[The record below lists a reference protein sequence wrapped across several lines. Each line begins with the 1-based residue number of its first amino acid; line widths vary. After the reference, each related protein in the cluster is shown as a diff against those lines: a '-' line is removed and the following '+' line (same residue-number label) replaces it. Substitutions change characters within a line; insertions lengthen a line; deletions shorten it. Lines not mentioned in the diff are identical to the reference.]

1 VTGSRSG
8 AATQSKDPYSVD
20 FSTNTTRVVTS
31 AGRSIG
37 KLDKPMPRFDV
48 TIAGELNLD
57 LILYGL
63 PEQLLPERELLADRM
78 MLTLGSS
85 SAIVA
90 HNLAALGS
98 RVGFQSRIGDDP
110 LGEIAIER
118 LRQGG
123 VDVSQVRRVA
133 GSITTGLTVILPHGS
148 WRNILTY
155 AGTIAETR
163 WEDLDLDY
171 LADSRHFHFSSYY
184 LQRGLRPRVAEL
196 FQLLKSKG
204 LTISLDTNDDPD
216 DQWEGGLHEVL
227 RNVDVFL
234 PNEREACKVAGTDD
248 LEAAIH
254 KLSALVP
261 LVVVKLGRK
270 GALAQRGAE
279 RFTSP
284 SREVVA
290 VDTVGAGDSFDAGFL
305 HEYVRG
311 ADVPTCLASGNRAGA
326 LSTTRPG
333 GTEAFRD
340 TAHREKFLRE

>member
-1 VTGSRSG
+1 
-8 AATQSKDPYSVD
+8 
-20 FSTNTTRVVTS
+20 
-31 AGRSIG
+31 
-37 KLDKPMPRFDV
+37 MPRFDV

-110 LGEIAIER
+110 FGQIALDR
-118 LRQGG
+118 LRQSG
-123 VDVSQVRRVA
+123 VDVSLVRRVP
-133 GSITTGLTVILPHGS
+133 GSTTTGLTVILHHDA

-155 AGTIAETR
+155 SGTIAETS
-163 WEDLDLDY
+163 WQDLDLNY

-184 LQRGLRPRVAEL
+184 LQRGLRPRLGEL
-196 FQLLKSKG
+196 FQYLKSKG

-216 DQWEGGLHEVL
+216 DKWEGGLREIL
-227 RNVDVFL
+227 RHVNVFL
-234 PNEREACKVAGTDD
+234 PNEREACKAAGTDD
-248 LEAAIH
+248 LEAAIN
-254 KLSALVP
+254 KLSGMAP
-261 LVVVKLGRK
+261 LVVVKLGPK
-270 GALAQRGAE
+270 GGMAQRGAE
-279 RFTSP
+279 RFMVE
-284 SREVVA
+284 SREIVP

-305 HEYVRG
+305 HEFVRG
-311 ADVPTCLASGNRAGA
+311 SDLPTCLRSGNQAGA

-340 TAHREKFLRE
+340 RQHRERFLKRAGS

>member
-1 VTGSRSG
+1 
-8 AATQSKDPYSVD
+8 
-20 FSTNTTRVVTS
+20 
-31 AGRSIG
+31 
-37 KLDKPMPRFDV
+37 MPRFDV

-63 PEQLLPERELLADRM
+63 PEQLLPERELLANRM

-98 RVGFQSRIGDDP
+98 RVGFQSRLGDDP
-110 LGEIAIER
+110 LGRIALER
-118 LRQGG
+118 LQQGG
-123 VDVSQVRRVA
+123 VDVSRVRTVP
-133 GSITTGLTVILPHGS
+133 GEITTGITVILHHEA

-155 AGTIAETR
+155 SGTIAETS

-184 LQRGLRPRVAEL
+184 LQRALRPRVGEL

-216 DQWEGGLHEVL
+216 DRWEGDLQRVL
-227 RNVDVFL
+227 RHVDVFL
-234 PNEREACKVAGTDD
+234 PNEREACKAAGTDD
-248 LEAAIH
+248 LEAAVQ
-254 KLSALVP
+254 KLSTWVP

-270 GALAQRGAE
+270 GAMAQRGAE
-279 RFTSP
+279 RFVSA
-284 SREVVA
+284 SQEIVV

-311 ADVPTCLASGNRAGA
+311 ADLTKCLASGNRAGA

-333 GTEAFRD
+333 GTEAFREV
-340 TAHREKFLRE
+340 AHREKFLREH

>member
-1 VTGSRSG
+1 
-8 AATQSKDPYSVD
+8 
-20 FSTNTTRVVTS
+20 
-31 AGRSIG
+31 
-37 KLDKPMPRFDV
+37 MPRFDV

-63 PEQLLPERELLADRM
+63 PEQLPPERELLADRM

-110 LGEIAIER
+110 LGQIAIER
-118 LRQGG
+118 LQQGG
-123 VDVSQVRRVA
+123 VDVSQVRRIP
-133 GSITTGLTVILPHGS
+133 GSTTTGLTVILHHEA

-155 AGTIAETR
+155 AGTIAETC
-163 WEDLDLDY
+163 WDDLDLNY

-184 LQRGLRPRVAEL
+184 LQRGLRPRIGEL
-196 FQLLKSKG
+196 FQSLKSRE

-216 DQWEGGLHEVL
+216 DRWEGGLHEIL
-227 RNVDVFL
+227 RHVDVFL
-234 PNEREACKVAGTDD
+234 PNEREACKAAGTDD
-248 LEAAIH
+248 LEAAIGT
-254 KLSALVP
+254 LSRLVP
-261 LVVVKLGRK
+261 LVVVKIGRK
-270 GALAQRGAE
+270 GAIAQRGDE

-284 SREVVA
+284 PQEVVA

-305 HEYVRG
+305 HEYVKG
-311 ADVPTCLASGNRAGA
+311 SDLPTCLVSGNRAGA

-340 TAHREKFLRE
+340 AAHRKRFFP

>member
-1 VTGSRSG
+1 
-8 AATQSKDPYSVD
+8 
-20 FSTNTTRVVTS
+20 
-31 AGRSIG
+31 
-37 KLDKPMPRFDV
+37 MPHFDV

-63 PEQLLPERELLADRM
+63 PEQLVPERELLAHRM
-78 MLTLGSS
+78 MVTLGSS

-110 LGEIAIER
+110 LGQIALDR

-123 VDVSQVRRVA
+123 VDVSRVRCVPGA
-133 GSITTGLTVILPHGS
+133 ITTGLTVILAHES

-155 AGTIAETR
+155 VGTIAELA
-163 WEDLDLDY
+163 WDDLDLDY

-184 LQRGLRPRVAEL
+184 LQRALRPRVGEL
-196 FQLLKSKG
+196 FQRLKSKS

-216 DQWEGGLHEVL
+216 DRWEGDLPELL
-227 RNVDVFL
+227 RHVDVFL
-234 PNEREACKVAGTDD
+234 PNEREACKVAGTED
-248 LEAAIH
+248 LEAAVK
-254 KLSALVP
+254 KLCAWVP
-261 LVVVKLGRK
+261 LLVVKLGRK
-270 GALAQRGAE
+270 GAMAQRGAE

-284 SREVVA
+284 AHQVTVV
-290 VDTVGAGDSFDAGFL
+290 DPVGAGDSFDAGFL

-311 ADVPTCLASGNRAGA
+311 ADLQKCLASGNLAGA

-340 TAHREKFLRE
+340 AAHMQEFFRERGI

>member
-1 VTGSRSG
+1 
-8 AATQSKDPYSVD
+8 
-20 FSTNTTRVVTS
+20 
-31 AGRSIG
+31 
-37 KLDKPMPRFDV
+37 MPRFDL

-63 PEQLLPERELLADRM
+63 PEQLAPERELLADRM

-110 LGEIAIER
+110 LGKIALER
-118 LRQGG
+118 LAQSG
-123 VDVSQVRRVA
+123 VDVSRVRCVP
-133 GSITTGLTVILPHGS
+133 GSITTGLTVILHHAE

-155 AGTIAETR
+155 SGTIAELA
-163 WEDLDLDY
+163 WGDLDLDY

-184 LQRGLRPRVAEL
+184 LQRALRPRVGEL
-196 FQLLKSKG
+196 FQRMKSKG

-216 DQWEGGLHEVL
+216 DRWEGNL
-227 RNVDVFL
+227 REILRHVDVFL
-234 PNEREACKVAGTDD
+234 PNEREACKIAGTED
-248 LEAAIH
+248 LETALRT
-254 KLSALVP
+254 LSELVP
-261 LVVVKLGRK
+261 VLVVKLGRK
-270 GALAQRGAE
+270 GAMAIRGGE
-279 RFTSP
+279 RFTRP
-284 SREVVA
+284 PLEVTP

-311 ADVPTCLASGNRAGA
+311 SDLMTCLASGNLAGA
-326 LSTTRPG
+326 LSTTRSG

-340 TAHREKFLRE
+340 ASHRDKFLHEHAI